1 MTETF
6 GSLLREIR
14 RTAGVSQRDLANKV
28 NLDFSY
34 ISKLEN
40 DRIPPPAADTVVAIC
55 EVLNVEPDQLLS
67 MTGKIPSKVQENL
80 SKSRSAQEFL
90 REAWRLNLT
99 DDEWETMKDS
109 LKGLRGEDS

>member
-1 MTETF
+1 
-6 GSLLREIR
+6 
-14 RTAGVSQRDLANKV
+14 
-28 NLDFSY
+28 
-34 ISKLEN
+34 
-40 DRIPPPAADTVVAIC
+40 
-55 EVLNVEPDQLLS
+55 

-109 LKGLRGEDS
+109 LKGLRGEDG